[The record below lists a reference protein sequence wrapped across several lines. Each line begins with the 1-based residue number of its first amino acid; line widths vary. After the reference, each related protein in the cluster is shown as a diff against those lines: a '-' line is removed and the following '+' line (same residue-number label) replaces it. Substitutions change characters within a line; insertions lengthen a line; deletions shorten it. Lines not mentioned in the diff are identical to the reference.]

1 MENIWDASS
10 KCNNRDDLSDITWSA
25 GKGDTGLFK
34 DSFPLICK
42 DIVKI
47 PIHPAIRT
55 NLTTTSA
62 ADAVETS
69 VRCSHTIIDPGTMK
83 ATMLAIAAS
92 KTITSISFNNCGL
105 NDVALAT
112 LATGLSTTQVTS
124 LAVDYNESIDIT
136 ALCNLITCPQLTS
149 LALRGNN
156 LGKTEGNV
164 QLLCDV
170 LSKNTTLT
178 HLTLYRNGLGDNGIK
193 IVTRMLRRN
202 KTIQMLSVG
211 SNDITAK
218 GLSDLIASVTCYTLT
233 QIGLDERNELKNVSA
248 DAGGDKKKKKK
259 GGDANGPVLDAIV
272 SGGICEKDEEG
283 NDIEDS
289 NIATL
294 GTICR
299 GNTNIVRL
307 DVSYNANMKNGS
319 KEIIEEF
326 ISNSKEDI
334 LLSALTTLDIIGCGL
349 SEEQVSECVK
359 YLSTVRNVETEE

>member
-136 ALCNLITCPQLTS
+136 ALCNLIACPQLTS

-164 QLLCDV
+164 QQLCDV

-178 HLTLYRNGLGDNGIK
+178 HLTLYRNELGDNGIK

-233 QIGLDERNELKNVSA
+233 QIGLDERNELKNVRA

-334 LLSALTTLDIIGCGL
+334 LLSALTTLDIMGCGI

-359 YLSTVRNVETEE
+359 YLSTVRNIETEE